1 MAARLLLLACAAVVL
16 HAAKA
21 QDSYN
26 GLPDSFKTGVDLVSE
41 QLTSSS
47 NVKLHFRFWKTVN
60 KSQHE
65 AGFRQKFLYHH
76 FHLKPTWCAKGKGAS
91 NSQSCAF
98 RNDRPLMD
106 CAVCF
111 KMSPEGI
118 EYNPMPYVHCIQRPR
133 LTKEMITERTQQ
145 CKKVN
150 YNTGGATLL
159 GLSTG

>member
-1 MAARLLLLACAAVVL
+1 MAAQLLLLACAAVVL

-26 GLPDSFKTGVDLVSE
+26 GLPDSFKAGVDLVSE

-60 KSQHE
+60 KLQQE
-65 AGFRQKFLYHH
+65 AGFHQKFLNHH
-76 FHLKPTWCAKGKGAS
+76 FLLKPTWCAKGTGAS

-106 CAVCF
+106 CRVCF
-111 KMSPEGI
+111 KMSREGI
-118 EYNPMPYVHCIQRPR
+118 EYDPKPYVHCIQRPR
-133 LTKEMITERTQQ
+133 LTPEMITERTQQ
-145 CKKVN
+145 CEKVN
-150 YNTGGATLL
+150 YNTGGATIL
-159 GLSTG
+159 GLSTS

>member
-1 MAARLLLLACAAVVL
+1 MAARLLLLVCAAAVL
-16 HAAKA
+16 HSAKA
-21 QDSYN
+21 QDSY
-26 GLPDSFKTGVDLVSE
+26 GLPDSFKTGVDLALE

-47 NVKLHFRFWKTVN
+47 NVKLHFRFWKTVD
-60 KSQHE
+60 KSEHE

-76 FHLKPTWCAKGKGAS
+76 FHLKPTRCEKGTVAS
-91 NSQSCAF
+91 NSQSCVF

-106 CAVCF
+106 CAVCY

-118 EYNPMPYVHCIQRPR
+118 ENNPAPYVHCIQRPR

-150 YNTGGATLL
+150 YTTGGATLL